1 MNLWIINHYGQE
13 PDGVGGT
20 RHYFLSKHLKSF
32 GWNVSILAASVE
44 HSTGRQRL
52 RGLNIFRLQKI
63 RDVNFVWFKV
73 PKLRGSGVGRLI
85 NMIVYTFLVLVYGYV
100 FRAQRPDVIVGSTV
114 HPFAA
119 WAAMR
124 LAKFYKIPFI
134 YEVRDLWPETLISMG
149 IIRKESIFAKILYYL
164 EKKMLLRSNNVIT
177 LLPGAVD
184 YFTSK
189 GISRDKVVYIPN
201 GAEHIKVNNEYKRSS
216 VFNLIYLGSLGYA
229 NNLDILL
236 LAISK
241 LEKNRSFPPFVC
253 RLIGDGEEKDNLIK
267 LSNELTLRN
276 VKFEGPVKK
285 SNIFKVCRNA
295 DAFVIIVRD
304 LPELY
309 KYGISMN
316 KIFEYMSYSRPIIIA
331 AESFNNPIKEAES
344 GITVEPGS
352 PEKIAEAIE
361 VILNMPLDERRKM
374 GEKGYEYFKKYHSYD
389 VLAKKLDRVLRDSI
403 SEYQIIK

>member
-13 PDGVGGT
+13 PEGVGGT
-20 RHYFLSKHLKSF
+20 RHYFLSKHLKSQ

-52 RGLNIFRLQKI
+52 KGFKVFRLQEI
-63 RDVNFVWFKV
+63 IGVNFIWFRV
-73 PKLRGSGVGRLI
+73 PKFSGNGVGRII
-85 NMIVYTFLVLVYGYV
+85 NMLVYTFLVLFYGYFV
-100 FRAQRPDVIVGSTV
+100 RAQKPDVIVGSTV

-119 WAAMR
+119 WSAMR
-124 LAKFYKIPFI
+124 LAKFYKVPFI
-134 YEVRDLWPETLISMG
+134 YEVRDLWPETLISME
-149 IIRKESIFAKILYYL
+149 IIKKESIFAKVLYYL
-164 EKKMLLRSNNVIT
+164 EKEMLVKSEKVVT

-184 YFTSK
+184 YFVSK
-189 GISRDKVVYIPN
+189 GVSSDKVVYIPN
-201 GAEHIKVNNEYKRSS
+201 GAEQVKTNNEYQNSGI
-216 VFNLIYLGSLGYA
+216 FNLIYLGSLGYA

-236 LAISK
+236 LAISI
-241 LEKNRSFPPFVC
+241 LEKDGTALPFIC
-253 RLIGDGEEKDNLIK
+253 RLFGSGGEKGNLIK
-267 LSNELTLRN
+267 FSEELLLRN
-276 VKFEGPVKK
+276 VKFEGSVKK
-285 SNIFKVCRNA
+285 SELYKVCGNA

-304 LPELY
+304 LPGLY

-331 AESFNNPIKEAES
+331 AESFNNPVKDAGC

-361 VILNMPLDERRKM
+361 IMLKMPLDKRREM
-374 GEKGYEYFKKYHSYD
+374 GKKGYEHFKKHYSYD

-403 SEYQIIK
+403 SEYQKTQ

>member
-13 PDGVGGT
+13 PDGVGAA
-20 RHYFLSKHLKSF
+20 RHFNLSKHLSSL

-52 RGLNIFRLQKI
+52 KGLKIFRLQKI
-63 RDVNFVWFKV
+63 TDVNFIWFKV
-73 PKLRGSGVGRLI
+73 PKFRGNGVGRII
-85 NMIVYTFLVLVYGYV
+85 NMLIYTFLVLLYGFI

-119 WAAMR
+119 WAALK
-124 LAKFYKIPFI
+124 LAIFYKVPFI

-149 IIRKESIFAKILYYL
+149 IIKKESFIANVLYFL
-164 EKKMLLRSNNVIT
+164 EKEMLSKSERVVT

-184 YFTSK
+184 YFVSK
-189 GISRDKVVYIPN
+189 GVLRDKVVYIPN
-201 GAEHIKVNNEYKRSS
+201 GAEQVETKNEYKKNN
-216 VFNLIYLGSLGYA
+216 VFNFIYLGSLGYA

-236 LAISK
+236 LAISL
-241 LEKNRSFPPFVC
+241 LEKDRTVPSFICRFV
-253 RLIGDGEEKDNLIK
+253 GDGGEKDNLIK
-267 LSNELTLRN
+267 LSKELSLRN
-276 VKFEGPVKK
+276 VKFEGSVKK
-285 SNIFKVCRNA
+285 SDVCKVCSIA

-331 AESFNNPIKEAES
+331 AESFNNPVKDAGS
-344 GITVEPGS
+344 GI
-352 PEKIAEAIE
+352 IC
-361 VILNMPLDERRKM
+361 
-374 GEKGYEYFKKYHSYD
+374 
-389 VLAKKLDRVLRDSI
+389 
-403 SEYQIIK
+403 